1 MVVNGFHLV
10 AMTRRIRTGA
20 RLSSRVCALMGS
32 RRKCI
37 SPIWPVSQ
45 RAPLQSPSNSASCG
59 NASRNDL
66 SASVVVSHPRTAS
79 VLRQFSSP
87 RSASRRTRARW
98 AAKAS
103 WLTGGRR
110 GLGCKNSAAGA
121 GIKEAPPPHKREGSR
136 PRPRSFSAFRRP
148 AKAPTCGGTLPRRC
162 AGIGLCRTTGS
173 SVGS

>member
-79 VLRQFSSP
+79 GIEAVLIAKIGKPPHAGALGCEGVVADGRPKRIGLQKQRRWCRHQGSAASSQEGRESPATAKLLGFSSACQSSHMRRYAASTLRRN
-87 RSASRRTRARW
+87 RSVSNN
-98 AAKAS
+98 
-103 WLTGGRR
+103 G
-110 GLGCKNSAAGA
+110 
-121 GIKEAPPPHKREGSR
+121 
-136 PRPRSFSAFRRP
+136 
-148 AKAPTCGGTLPRRC
+148 
-162 AGIGLCRTTGS
+162 
-173 SVGS
+173 